1 LNFAGATDGQIKIS
15 SRRRRRQAKKILKFQ
30 AAAADQVICLHLQY
44 RVVKMSNIN
53 DSSQTNDSE

>member
-15 SRRRRRQAKKILKFQ
+15 SRRRRQAKKILKFQ